1 MKVKPVE
8 VPSTMAFAPSNRDQ
22 ASSSCAIS
30 ASSAC
35 SHLPSYL
42 AYPPTFVHVLPLR
55 LTFFFTI
62 LSGVVIASSDGY
74 PFVGGL
80 YTFAEH
86 LIGTGIGIDHLPK
99 LLIPLQAKARSSEI
113 HDRFINIPL
122 IESTSHWFKKRIR
135 YTIIAETTTYSIDT
149 SHTSH
154 QPPQSTPSTYNAHCV
169 PFIVQNG
176 I

>member
-1 MKVKPVE
+1 M
-8 VPSTMAFAPSNRDQ
+8 RDFCKLCMF
-22 ASSSCAIS
+22 ASSLISGIPAHFRTCPAIEVDVLLHHPVWG
-30 ASSAC
+30 
-35 SHLPSYL
+35 SHCIIGWTS
-42 AYPPTFVHVLPLR
+42 FFWR
-55 LTFFFTI
+55 LTH
-62 LSGVVIASSDGY
+62 LCRAS
-74 PFVGGL
+74 
-80 YTFAEH
+80 H
-86 LIGTGIGIDHLPK
+86 WHWHIDHPTK
-99 LLIPLQAKARSSEI
+99 AAYTAPRTKARSSEI

-154 QPPQSTPSTYNAHCV
+154 QPPHPPPSTYNAHCV

>member
-1 MKVKPVE
+1 MKVKPAE
-8 VPSTMAFAPSNRDQ
+8 VPSAMAFAGSNRDQ
-22 ASSSCAIS
+22 TSSSCAIS

-80 YTFAEH
+80 HTFAEH
-86 LIGTGIGIDHLPK
+86 VIGTGILTIYQSCLY
-99 LLIPLQAKARSSEI
+99 RST
-113 HDRFINIPL
+113 H
-122 IESTSHWFKKRIR
+122 KG
-135 YTIIAETTTYSIDT
+135 SI
-149 SHTSH
+149 
-154 QPPQSTPSTYNAHCV
+154 
-169 PFIVQNG
+169 
-176 I
+176 

>member
-8 VPSTMAFAPSNRDQ
+8 VPSAMAFAPSNRDQ

-62 LSGVVIASSDGY
+62 PSGVVIASSDGH
-74 PFVGGL
+74 PFFGGL
-80 YTFAEH
+80 HTFAEH
-86 LIGTGIGIDHLPK
+86 LIGTGILTILPK
-99 LLIPLQAKARSSEI
+99 LLIPLHAKARSSEI

>member
-1 MKVKPVE
+1 MKVKPAE
-8 VPSTMAFAPSNRDQ
+8 IPSAMAFAPSNRDQ
-22 ASSSCAIS
+22 TSSSCAIS

-55 LTFFFTI
+55 LTSFFFAVWGSYCIIGWTSFCWR
-62 LSGVVIASSDGY
+62 LTHLCRASY
-74 PFVGGL
+74 WHWHV
-80 YTFAEH
+80 
-86 LIGTGIGIDHLPK
+86 DHLPK
-99 LLIPLQAKARSSEI
+99 LLIPLHAKARSSEI

-154 QPPQSTPSTYNAHCV
+154 QPPHPPPSTYNAHCV